1 MVKNFARFTATIG
14 KGIKV
19 GDSDVEIKLT
29 LPLKVVQENF
39 MFLSTNQGEKVNV
52 FLGDPQMAWDFNEE
66 EEDMYK
72 TYTGGRQVTADA
84 SGVVTS
90 VERPAEEKDDNQT
103 ELFAEDGTAP
113 ESDAETDNDQVGE
126 QSGEP
131 DGENPV
137 GNELD
142 DYEREI
148 LGEMDKYKESGEMTF
163 EEGHSSNDNGSDQKE
178 VTPVEDESAGEE
190 IEISKERLE
199 EYILDQRP
207 SFPEFDLDF
216 ADLLKKRRDGSTWLG
231 LSKELGIPSSQLNTK
246 YRKYKDKVK
255 QMMKDN
261 GAA

>member
-1 MVKNFARFTATIG
+1 MVKNFAKFTATMG

-90 VERPAEEKDDNQT
+90 VQQPDEEKDENQA
-103 ELFAEDGTAP
+103 ELFTEDGQVP
-113 ESDAETDNDQVGE
+113 ETDSEEDNGQNGKQPE
-126 QSGEP
+126 EP
-131 DGENPV
+131 DSVNSVEDEP
-137 GNELD
+137 D

-163 EEGHSSNDNGSDQKE
+163 EEGHSSDDNGSDQSD
-178 VTPVEDESAGEE
+178 VISEDVQSDGEE
-190 IEISKERLE
+190 VEISKEQLE
-199 EYILDQRP
+199 EFILQQRP
-207 SFPEFDLDF
+207 TFPEFDLDF